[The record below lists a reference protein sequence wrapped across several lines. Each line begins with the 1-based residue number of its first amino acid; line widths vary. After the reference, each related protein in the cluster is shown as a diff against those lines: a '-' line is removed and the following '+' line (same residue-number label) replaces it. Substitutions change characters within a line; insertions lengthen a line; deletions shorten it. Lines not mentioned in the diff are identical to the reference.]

1 MKSSRACK
9 LLIITDTYVGQP
21 GGSERHLYNF
31 MCAVADN
38 FDIDVIQLNPSGN
51 PGIDDGFLNGRKN
64 IRLFSVPLQ
73 SLRSIQA
80 LQVIWKMWVLCAF
93 KRKHLVV
100 SYHEKSDVLNW
111 LLSKLPGISARHISS
126 KRDMGFKLS
135 GKLKQLMQRINKHFY
150 AITAPSNSIAEQ
162 MKTDY
167 GVREEKIFTVHNGV
181 DLELYQVKK
190 ESEKKQYRDALLIP
204 QDKKILLSIGWLK
217 PVKGY
222 TYLLDAFAELNKE
235 FPAEHFLLIVGE
247 GPLLDEL
254 SEQALHQGISHLV
267 RFTGFQ
273 KNVQDWMAAAD
284 LLVSATLSEGL
295 SNALVEATA
304 SGLPI
309 VATNVGGN
317 PEVVEHGF
325 NGILVPS
332 EDSQALADALIDLA
346 RNTDTMQR
354 MAINARIKA
363 EKDFSNTAMVEKLE
377 DVYLSLKAS

>member
-1 MKSSRACK
+1 MITSSVCK

-31 MCAVADN
+31 MCGVSDS
-38 FDIDVIQLNPSGN
+38 FDIDVIQLNPAGN
-51 PGIDDGFLNGRKN
+51 PGIEDGLLNGRKN
-64 IRLFSVPLQ
+64 IRLLSMPLQ
-73 SLRSIQA
+73 SLRSVRA
-80 LQVIWKMWVLCAF
+80 LQVLWKMWWLSAF
-93 KRKHLVV
+93 KRKQLVI
-100 SYHEKSDVLNW
+100 SYHEKADVLNW
-111 LLSKLPGISARHISS
+111 LLSKMPGVYVRHVSS
-126 KRDMGFKLS
+126 KRDMGFKLT
-135 GKLKQLMQRINKHFY
+135 GRLKQLMQRINKRFY
-150 AITAPSNSIAEQ
+150 AITAPSESIAEQ

-167 GVREEKIFTVHNGV
+167 GIHQEKIFTVHNGV

-190 ESEKKQYRDALLIP
+190 ESEKKIYRDALHIP

-222 TYLLDAFAELNKE
+222 TYLLDAFAELNKVFYGE
-235 FPAEHFLLIVGE
+235 YYLLIVGE

-254 SEQALHQGISHLV
+254 SAQADRLGISHLV

-284 LLVSATLSEGL
+284 LMVSATLSEGL

-309 VATNVGGN
+309 IATHVGGN

-332 EDSQALADALIDLA
+332 ENSRALADALIDLA
-346 RNTDTMQR
+346 RHPDLMQTM
-354 MAINARIKA
+354 AFNARVKA
-363 EKDFSNTAMVEKLE
+363 ERDFSNTSMVEKLE
-377 DVYLSLKAS
+377 GIYRALRAS